1 MSVVPLLF
9 EELTRLQLQE
19 IAPAALA
26 VLPVGATEQHGPHLP
41 AGTDAMHAEHVARAA
56 AARITGRVPV
66 VVTPTLAFGS
76 SPHHLPF
83 GATLSLSTQTFGRV
97 LHDLCTSLVGAGFRQ
112 IFIVNG
118 HGGNHELIQIAARDL
133 ALAYP
138 VSVAAGSWWAIA
150 WDALVAGGACDVGRL
165 PGHAGG
171 FETSVVLALR
181 PELVHEPRPHR
192 DQFAASDPRGY
203 AAAYRVETPDAW
215 LRIDGYSDSPDR
227 GTAEQGRRFLELA
240 IGAVA
245 DALLEFAEAKDSGKD
260 ASGELRGRDTTTQRK
275 ARTPLHSGRT
285 GNGEHRRG
293 DRRDRDRPGDRAGQ
307 EALCHPVP
315 GRG

>member
-1 MSVVPLLF
+1 MTADGQVALLF
-9 EELTRLQLQE
+9 EELTRSQLRE
-19 IAPAALA
+19 IGPSALA

-41 AGTDAMHAEHVARAA
+41 SGTDAMHAEHVARAA
-56 AARITGRVPV
+56 AARIADRALV

-83 GATLSLSTQTFGRV
+83 GATLSLSTQTFSSV
-97 LHDLCTSLVGAGFRQ
+97 LHDLCTSLTGAGFRR
-112 IFIVNG
+112 IFILNG
-118 HGGNHELIQIAARDL
+118 HGGNHELIQITARDL

-150 WDALVAGGACDVGRL
+150 WDALVAGGACEAGRL

-181 PELVHEPRPHR
+181 PDLVHEPLPHR
-192 DQFAASDPRGY
+192 DSFPATDPRAFG
-203 AAAYRVETPDAW
+203 AAYRTEISDAW

-227 GTAEQGRRFLELA
+227 GTAEQGRRFLELG

-245 DALLEFAEAKDSGKD
+245 DALLEFAERT
-260 ASGELRGRDTTTQRK
+260 EDTETGTTGQ
-275 ARTPLHSGRT
+275 AAGSTTP
-285 GNGEHRRG
+285 HRE
-293 DRRDRDRPGDRAGQ
+293 DM
-307 EALCHPVP
+307 
-315 GRG
+315 

>member
-1 MSVVPLLF
+1 MPAVPLLF
-9 EELTRLQLQE
+9 EELTRLELRE
-19 IAPAALA
+19 IAPSALA

-41 AGTDAMHAEHVARAA
+41 TGTDAMHAEHVARAA
-56 AARITGRVPV
+56 AARIADRTPV

-83 GATLSLSTQTFGRV
+83 GATLSLTTQTFSSV
-97 LHDLCTSLVGAGFRQ
+97 LHDLCTSLIGAGFRQ
-112 IFIVNG
+112 IFILNG

-150 WDALVAGGACDVGRL
+150 WDTLAAGGACETGRL
-165 PGHAGG
+165 PGHAGA

-192 DQFAASDPRGY
+192 DHFPASDPRGF
-203 AAAYRVETPDAW
+203 ATAYRTEIPDAW
-215 LRIDGYSDSPDR
+215 LQIDGYSDSPDR
-227 GTAEQGRRFLELA
+227 GTAEQGTHFLELA

-245 DALLEFAEAKDSGKD
+245 DALLEFTERTRDI
-260 ASGELRGRDTTTQRK
+260 GRDATGQAGGGQQHTT
-275 ARTPLHSGRT
+275 SG
-285 GNGEHRRG
+285 
-293 DRRDRDRPGDRAGQ
+293 
-307 EALCHPVP
+307 
-315 GRG
+315 GR